1 MTSLSATRRNS
12 FVGWL
17 LIFLAGLVL
26 VVGVAANVARSS
38 GLDSQNSTDSW
49 RSGPSDGSTMGRGF
63 RPNGLSGVD
72 QSDEDTPASTDQS
85 DPKRFRVVGDGILED
100 AATGIQRRVQ
110 GIKAGDSAPSPEAIR
125 EFNNDNGDLRSDLRD
140 GDGPRPTRLLVN
152 SIGLDAEVVP
162 IGLDGN
168 RALSVPKRAD
178 VTGWWSGGFGPGEFG
193 PTVIVGHFDSRVAPG
208 VFANLKDVNEGD
220 HITIKQSDGSSYDFE
235 VVLVERLHKTEF
247 PTEKVYGPTGGST
260 LRLVTCGGKFD
271 RNTHHYVD
279 NVIAYADLVSSEG
292 VIARGIDVL
301 VPSRYGPDSRQAP
314 NVLPDGFGTGP
325 LPATGSVDGSVVP
338 GANPPSSS
346 NLSTVTP
353 PVVSSTS
360 VPSASLAPTTPAP
373 TTVAPVSLA
382 PPTSVQLPGRTE
394 PGDSYAQT
402 SAGTDETVSS
412 TTG

>member
-38 GLDSQNSTDSW
+38 GLDPQNATDNR
-49 RSGPSDGSTMGRGF
+49 RSGPSDGSTMGKGF

-72 QSDEDTPASTDQS
+72 QSDEDNLASTDQS

-100 AATGIQRRVQ
+100 AATGIQRRIQ
-110 GIKAGDSAPSPEAIR
+110 GIKAGDAAPSPEAIR
-125 EFNNDNGDLRSDLRD
+125 EFNNANDDLRSDLRD

-193 PTVIVGHFDSRVAPG
+193 PTVIVGHYDSRVAPG

-220 HITIKQSDGSSYDFE
+220 HITINQSDGSSYDFE

-260 LRLVTCGGKFD
+260 LRLVTCGGTFD
-271 RNTHHYVD
+271 RKTHHYVD

-292 VIARGIDVL
+292 AITRGTDVRL
-301 VPSRYGPDSRQAP
+301 PSRYGPDSRQAP
-314 NVLPDGFGTGP
+314 NVLPAGFGTGP
-325 LPATGSVDGSVVP
+325 LATAGPDGGFVVP
-338 GANPPSSS
+338 GANPSIPS
-346 NLSTVTP
+346 NFSTVTTP
-353 PVVSSTS
+353 AVVSTTS
-360 VPSASLAPTTPAP
+360 VPPTVPMPTNLAPTASAPLPGVSDAGDGKAQTPA
-373 TTVAPVSLA
+373 A
-382 PPTSVQLPGRTE
+382 
-394 PGDSYAQT
+394 
-402 SAGTDETVSS
+402 TDESPPS
-412 TTG
+412 TIG